1 MLVNTL
7 FYGIQPSNTIH
18 QVNWRPIF
26 WYEINLW
33 LFFLSLLIMSLF
45 ISKAILWFIEYSLF
59 VSPLNAIQQ
68 FIWRAIHVFLF
79 KEYSLSI
86 LPSNTIHKSIWRAI
100 QVSWLMEYSLFVS
113 PFNTISSLY
122 GGQYPAEWNNHQ
134 DNSLSHSPAHCK
146 FWLQGKVRSSVKP
159 CYGSTGEGSS
169 GQWWEET
176 HHYDHNRHPSTYLV
190 LSKPTKGDSCSYE
203 VH

>member
-18 QVNWRPIF
+18 QVNWRAIF

-33 LFFLSLLIMSLF
+33 LFFLSLKIMSLF
-45 ISKAILWFIEYSLF
+45 IWKAILWFIEYPLF
-59 VSPLNAIQQ
+59 ASPLNTIQQ

-79 KEYSLSI
+79 MEYSLSI
-86 LPSNTIHKSIWRAI
+86 LPS
-100 QVSWLMEYSLFVS
+100 
-113 PFNTISSLY
+113 NTISSLY

-134 DNSLSHSPAHCK
+134 YNSLSHSPAHCK

-159 CYGSTGEGSS
+159 CYGSTLMR
-169 GQWWEET
+169 Q
-176 HHYDHNRHPSTYLV
+176 STV
-190 LSKPTKGDSCSYE
+190 RIR
-203 VH
+203 

>member
-100 QVSWLMEYSLFVS
+100 HVSWLMEYSLFV
-113 PFNTISSLY
+113 PTFNTISSLY

-159 CYGSTGEGSS
+159 CYGSTLMR
-169 GQWWEET
+169 Q
-176 HHYDHNRHPSTYLV
+176 STV
-190 LSKPTKGDSCSYE
+190 KIK
-203 VH
+203 